1 MCESYSHMLKM
12 ILTIYK
18 QHNMY
23 IIYNDNFYFKL
34 MLFFYNLVFNTL
46 RKKNSIFYLHV
57 VFILLECVRVW
68 TIRINLINNK
78 NVLH

>member
-23 IIYNDNFYFKL
+23 IIYDDNFYIKL

-57 VFILLECVRVW
+57 VFILLECVRV
-68 TIRINLINNK
+68 
-78 NVLH
+78 